1 MTTYQCPVTGQPL
14 PGVPLLFAGT
24 AATTNRVAALSLG
37 VQKVATEKAKR
48 GLFP

>member
-1 MTTYQCPVTGQPL
+1 MPVEEADARSL
-14 PGVPLLFAGT
+14 PPRPQRRRRQKKL
-24 AATTNRVAALSLG
+24 TNRIAALSLG